1 MHARAAG
8 PGAARSAPWPGD
20 RRSAVGDDLLALLAQ
35 PGDAEAHRIPRLE
48 EALRFHAEPD
58 TGRCSRGHD
67 VARQQGHEMADVAD
81 DVRAREDHVLGRAAL
96 HALAA
101 DLAEE
106 IECLRIGPLVRDAR
120 PP

>member
-1 MHARAAG
+1 MHARAAR
-8 PGAARSAPWPGD
+8 PEAARSAPWPGD

-67 VARQQGHEMADVAD
+67 IARQQRHEMADVAD
-81 DVRAREDHVLGRAAL
+81 DVRTRKIMFLVEPFCMRW
-96 HALAA
+96 
-101 DLAEE
+101 
-106 IECLRIGPLVRDAR
+106 PLTS
-120 PP
+120 